1 MDYKLAGA
9 IFLEGIL
16 SFLSPCVLPLIPLYL
31 SYLAGDSRR
40 IDEEGNVTYDNKQ
53 VFLRTVLFIAGISC
67 TFAILGF
74 ASHKLSDVL
83 TDYRE
88 IIAIIGGTL
97 LIVFG
102 LHQIGI
108 INIDILSKEW
118 KLRFDSVMQGMNHFK
133 AFLFGFLFSFGWSPC
148 IGPMLANALLLA
160 SVNDDPAYI
169 AIYAAGMLLPF
180 LLTCRVSNK
189 ALRFRS
195 EKKKYV
201 KYVTVIAGIIMMLSG
216 GYMIHDASR
225 TIIAGKT
232 LTEQE
237 TMNDQESADIMNHRF
252 VTSSG
257 KEIALSDYKGQY
269 IYLNFSTT
277 WCTYCQEEIPVY
289 EKFAEN
295 NEIQCFYVMSPKMEY
310 NQGDIDRYLEG
321 TDLKIDVILDEEASL
336 FYYCGVSSYPTS
348 FIISPDNEFLTY
360 ATGALS
366 EDGFD
371 QFFAYS
377 RSLYEEQNGG
387 TID

>member
-180 LLTCRVSNK
+180 LLAGLFSNK
-189 ALRFRS
+189 ALRFLS

-252 VTSSG
+252 ATSSG
-257 KEIALSDYKGQY
+257 KAL
-269 IYLNFSTT
+269 
-277 WCTYCQEEIPVY
+277 
-289 EKFAEN
+289 A
-295 NEIQCFYVMSPKMEY
+295 
-310 NQGDIDRYLEG
+310 
-321 TDLKIDVILDEEASL
+321 
-336 FYYCGVSSYPTS
+336 
-348 FIISPDNEFLTY
+348 
-360 ATGALS
+360 
-366 EDGFD
+366 
-371 QFFAYS
+371 
-377 RSLYEEQNGG
+377 
-387 TID
+387 